1 MRRKLHRGIT
11 KISFTF
17 LGQRALETGITEVSL
32 QLRPEDMKKE
42 RMRTFV
48 ESIQNT
54 GLLLEEPAQY
64 RPNNPHHTK
73 EREGKGTPS
82 IKPWTIVDE

>member
-1 MRRKLHRGIT
+1 
-11 KISFTF
+11 
-17 LGQRALETGITEVSL
+17 
-32 QLRPEDMKKE
+32 MKKE

-64 RPNNPHHTK
+64 KPNNPHHTK

-82 IKPWTIVDE
+82 IKPWTIVDEWHITSKFCNKFRLCLLWRIKDAYKI